1 MQREAAVQGDK
12 APFARIDWNGAE
24 KQLEMLAKASGCRAY
39 VIESNA
45 EIPAIYDDIMENLRL
60 RYAVTY
66 VSSNAEMSG
75 PPRKIRVELIDPQ
88 SGEPL
93 KFRDSSGKPITAK
106 VFVQESYSPAGASTD

>member
-60 RYAVTY
+60 RYVVAY
-66 VSSNAEMSG
+66 VSSNAEMAG

-88 SGEPL
+88 SGESL
-93 KFRDSSGKPITAK
+93 KFRDSSGKPITSK